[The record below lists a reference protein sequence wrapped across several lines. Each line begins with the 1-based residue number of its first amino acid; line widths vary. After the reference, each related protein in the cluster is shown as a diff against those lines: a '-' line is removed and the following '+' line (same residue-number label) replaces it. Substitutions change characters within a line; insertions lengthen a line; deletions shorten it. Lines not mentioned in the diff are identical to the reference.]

1 MSDFLDHEAYE
12 ELSERVQDALEAL
25 GLTVLN
31 QQTTIHPET
40 GDLVMLTAALVRKT
54 AFENVTADLETRKA
68 VQRIAAEE
76 AQTALDSKSAK
87 YAKAIEE
94 GRILDVL
101 TGRASLVECDHKH
114 DNGTS
119 AVHEGLCLLCQE
131 EVTSET

>member
-1 MSDFLDHEAYE
+1 MSDFLDREAFE
-12 ELSERVQDALEAL
+12 ELSERVHDALEAL
-25 GLTVLN
+25 GLTVMDFHS
-31 QQTTIHPET
+31 TIHPET
-40 GDLVMLTAALVRKT
+40 GDLVILTASLVRPT
-54 AFENVTADLETRKA
+54 AFKNVTADLETRKA
-68 VQRIAAEE
+68 VQRMAADE

-101 TGRASLVECDHKH
+101 TGKASLVDCGHKH

-131 EVTSET
+131 EVTND